1 MTMNNDVSIG
11 QRRPRPPR
19 ILSAVLLVI
28 GIVLLLGGGRLVTLG
43 GSFYYLIA
51 GATLIGSAIG
61 LWRARAWGAYLYG
74 VLTLGT
80 VVWAIAEAGLDGWA
94 LAPRVLPFLVL
105 GLFLLRPGT
114 RRALL
119 DSEPRPL
126 RSFWITWA
134 TLAALI
140 AIGVGVALR
149 TPYPTLPFPSATAE
163 SVAVAGDW
171 QHWGGS
177 AAGRR
182 YAAFDQI
189 DASNVSKLSVAWTFR
204 TGVGGAFKAT
214 PLQIGDTLYVCL
226 AGNIISAL
234 DSATGNERWRF
245 DPQLND
251 SKVGFTTTCRGVT
264 YFRAPN
270 SLPACSERILTA
282 TTDARLI
289 AIDAATGQRCND
301 FGTNGEISLLTGMG
315 EVKPGFYYV
324 TSPPTMASGVAVLG
338 GWVADN
344 VEVQEPSGVIR
355 GFDPVNGRMLWAW
368 DIGRTEPVTELKP
381 EETFTRGTPNAWSVF
396 SADDELG
403 LVYIP
408 TGNATPDYYGGHRSP
423 ESERFASSVVA
434 LDAKSGAL
442 RWSFQTTHH
451 DIWDYD
457 VPSQPVLVDFVP
469 EGQTAKVRALVAP
482 TKRGELFLLDRAT
495 GQPLADVEERPVP
508 QTDVPHEWTSKTQ
521 PFSVGMPGFNRE
533 PLTEAGMWGITPI
546 DQLLCRIQF
555 RRLRYEGPLTPPSVN
570 GSLQFPGFAGG
581 MNWGSVSV
589 DETHD
594 VMIVNALQFANHVQL
609 FPRAD
614 VNKDT
619 RLGFGGGR
627 QLGTPYGAFT
637 TPFLSPVF
645 APCQQPPYGE
655 IAAVDLRTR
664 SVIWRRPLGSANE
677 LGPMGL
683 KFRLPLPMGVP
694 FTGGTVVTKGG
705 LVFMGGTMDRRLRA
719 LELSTGKILWSDVLP
734 NNAQATP
741 MSYVSP
747 QTRKQYVV
755 IAVPATDTPE
765 DSHAAEPEVQAGA
778 GKSAPP
784 ANAGGWLIAYALPEV
799 DTR

>member
-1 MTMNNDVSIG
+1 MSNDASKES
-11 QRRPRPPR
+11 RPQPPR
-19 ILSAVLLVI
+19 IFSALLFVI
-28 GIVLLLGGGRLVTLG
+28 GLVLLLGGARLVVLG
-43 GSFYYLIA
+43 GSFYYLVA
-51 GATLIGSAIG
+51 GAALISSAVG
-61 LWRARAWGAYLYG
+61 LCRGQAWGAYLYG
-74 VLTLGT
+74 ALTLAT
-80 VVWAIAEAGLDGWA
+80 VVWALAEAGLDGWA
-94 LAPRVLPFLVL
+94 LAPRILPFLVL
-105 GLFLLRPGT
+105 GLFLLRPRT

-126 RSFWITWA
+126 RRLWTTWA
-134 TLAALI
+134 VLASLV
-140 AIGVGVALR
+140 AISIGVALR
-149 TPYPTLPFPSATAE
+149 TPYPVRPFPSSLAE
-163 SVAVAGDW
+163 PGAVARDW

-189 DASNVSKLSVAWTFR
+189 DASNVFKLTRAWTFR
-204 TGVGGAFKAT
+204 TGVAGAFKAT

-234 DSATGNERWRF
+234 DSATGTERWRF

-264 YFRAPN
+264 YYRAPN

-282 TTDARLI
+282 TTDARLV
-289 AIDAATGQRCND
+289 AIDAATGQRCTD
-301 FGTNGEISLLTGMG
+301 FGTNGEVSLLTGMG
-315 EVKPGFYYV
+315 AVKPGFYYV
-324 TSPPTMASGVAVLG
+324 TSPPTLASGVAVLG

-344 VEVQEPSGVIR
+344 VEVQEPSGVVR
-355 GFDPVNGRMLWAW
+355 GFDPISGRMLWAW
-368 DIGRTEPVTELKP
+368 DIGRTEPVTGLKP

-403 LVYIP
+403 IVYVP

-434 LDAKSGAL
+434 LDAKTGTL

-469 EGQTAKVRALVAP
+469 EGQTEKVRALVAP
-482 TKRGELFLLDRAT
+482 TKRGELFLLDRET

-546 DQLLCRIQF
+546 DQMLCRIQF
-555 RRLRYEGPLTPPSVN
+555 RRLRYEGPLTPPSVK
-570 GSLQFPGFAGG
+570 GSIQFPGFAGG

-589 DETHD
+589 DEGSN

-614 VNKDT
+614 VNTDT
-619 RLGFGGGR
+619 ILGFGGGR
-627 QLGTPYGAFT
+627 QLGTPYAAFT
-637 TPFLSPVF
+637 TPFLSPIF

-677 LGPMGL
+677 LGPLGL

-694 FTGGTVVTKGG
+694 FSGGTVVTKGG
-705 LVFMGGTMDRRLRA
+705 LVFMGGTMDRRFRA
-719 LELSTGKILWSDVLP
+719 LDLRTGKILWSDGLP

-741 MSYVSP
+741 MSYVSSR
-747 QTRKQYVV
+747 TRKQYVV

-765 DSHAAEPEVQAGA
+765 DSHVAEPEMQKGA
-778 GKSAPP
+778 GRSAPP
-784 ANAGGWLIAYALPEV
+784 ANAGGWLIAYALPEA
-799 DTR
+799 DTH